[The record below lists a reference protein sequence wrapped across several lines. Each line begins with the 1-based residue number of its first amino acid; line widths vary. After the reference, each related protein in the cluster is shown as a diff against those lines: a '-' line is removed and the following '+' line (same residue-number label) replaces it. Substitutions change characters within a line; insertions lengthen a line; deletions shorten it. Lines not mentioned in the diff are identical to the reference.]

1 MPFPGNREGLMVP
14 TVIAGPPSRAT
25 SALCCPL
32 GASAH
37 LANAEKA
44 LVGRLRVGQL
54 CTKMGVF
61 ITFECSSISR
71 QLFRKT

>member
-1 MPFPGNREGLMVP
+1 MAP
-14 TVIAGPPSRAT
+14 TVIAGPLSRAT

-54 CTKMGVF
+54 CTKMGGTKMGGF
-61 ITFECSSISR
+61 ITFECSSVSH